1 MCRAP
6 CVLPDMDGSRTTP
19 CLFVTLGRSG
29 FGRATRGHPPRPRCR
44 RCEPGGWRVR
54 LVVPVG
60 GGRTNEGTTSVHPLT
75 NMTRTCPDCGTA
87 MEYDARTTTVLTGTC
102 GGCGHEL
109 TVLQAGSM
117 PSPEGG
123 APAAESAGEGA
134 TETSRSW
141 KTASQALAGP
151 PCQACG
157 ASLTFRSSG
166 GSGIEA
172 TCTGCGAVSSYVP
185 AGMAPRESPRRGAP
199 RAERSD
205 DSGPGFRSS
214 NARPCRECGGPLR
227 FSTAPDGTISGECG
241 SCGNRFTL
249 PPRREFDGGRGGGGG
264 GGGRR
269 FEQRGPPR
277 GKFGGRGGSR
287 PYSRPPGGGYRRRE
301 GSDDGDGDERP
312 RRRPRRE

>member
-1 MCRAP
+1 
-6 CVLPDMDGSRTTP
+6 
-19 CLFVTLGRSG
+19 VTLGSTG
-29 FGRATRGHPPRPRCR
+29 ARPRAS
-44 RCEPGGWRVR
+44 PGGRNRRTKSKGAGRISCTRSLRW
-54 LVVPVG
+54 G
-60 GGRTNEGTTSVHPLT
+60 GGRSKEGSTSVHLLT

-87 MEYDARTTTVLTGTC
+87 MEYEARTTTLLTGTC

-109 TVLQAGSM
+109 TVLQAGGVSG
-117 PSPEGG
+117 PEAASG
-123 APAAESAGEGA
+123 APDASGA
-134 TETSRSW
+134 DGAQSW
-141 KTASQALAGP
+141 KTTSRALAGP

-166 GSGIEA
+166 GVGLEA

-185 AGMAPRESPRRGAP
+185 AGRAAPPREFARRGPP
-199 RAERSD
+199 RGERSD
-205 DSGPGFRSS
+205 DSGPGFRSP

-264 GGGRR
+264 GRR
-269 FEQRGPPR
+269 FERGPPR

-287 PYSRPPGGGYRRRE
+287 PFSRPPTGGYRRRE
-301 GSDDGDGDERP
+301 SSDDGDGDERP